1 MPDANMSEPVPVA
14 YVVTPQRNGGQTAA
28 PAPAPPVN
36 TTAAAAAPAAA
47 PPLAAV
53 RTRQELIIKRG
64 IYKGKRGYLD
74 ESRGHGG
81 YSPTRKSV
89 YITYIDE
96 DGVEKIASNCIR
108 STSITLVNWSTPL
121 NSTNPILQRHPEVSM
136 HLAELA
142 TMLSHIRVQN
152 AAEAQ
157 QLRNDLNQLMREILS
172 NGVLV
177 PPAE

>member
-1 MPDANMSEPVPVA
+1 MPDANMSEPVPA
-14 YVVTPQRNGGQTAA
+14 AHVVTPQRNGGQNVA
-28 PAPAPPVN
+28 PTRVPFVN
-36 TTAAAAAPAAA
+36 ATAAAAAPAGAA
-47 PPLAAV
+47 PPLASV
-53 RTRQELIIKRG
+53 RTRHELIIKRG

-96 DGVEKIASNCIR
+96 DGVEKIASHCVR

-121 NSTNPILQRHPEVSM
+121 NSTNPILQRHPE
-136 HLAELA
+136 
-142 TMLSHIRVQN
+142 
-152 AAEAQ
+152 
-157 QLRNDLNQLMREILS
+157 LMREILS
-172 NGVLV
+172 NGVLD